1 MLKVL
6 RNGARNEP
14 RAHGIH
20 VPVAIAALLV
30 NQETVR
36 HDQMKMV
43 LGARHGDVEQAALFF
58 DLWLAADSEV

>member
-1 MLKVL
+1 
-6 RNGARNEP
+6 
-14 RAHGIH
+14 